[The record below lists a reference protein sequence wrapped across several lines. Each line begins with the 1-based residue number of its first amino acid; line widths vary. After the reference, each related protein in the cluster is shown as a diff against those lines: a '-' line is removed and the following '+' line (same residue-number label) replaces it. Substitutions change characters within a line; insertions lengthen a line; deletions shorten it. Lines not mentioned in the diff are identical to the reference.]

1 MVWIDSYC
9 HLLKKAKALANLLTV
24 NLPYTK
30 NQEEKKNKHKRSM
43 DLIIPLHLPLQIYS
57 MQDHIP
63 VRQSQKVV
71 FSLIEKFWILLF
83 TVETELSK
91 NLNNSKL
98 YTYLIFTFSSS
109 SELLKKMPSFTQ
121 TCLGK
126 KHMML

>member
-1 MVWIDSYC
+1 
-9 HLLKKAKALANLLTV
+9 
-24 NLPYTK
+24 
-30 NQEEKKNKHKRSM
+30 M
-43 DLIIPLHLPLQIYS
+43 DLIIPLRLPLQIYS

-109 SELLKKMPSFTQ
+109 SELLKKNAFLHTNTFREKAHDALAERVIFQYFPEP
-121 TCLGK
+121 
-126 KHMML
+126 

>member
-1 MVWIDSYC
+1 
-9 HLLKKAKALANLLTV
+9 
-24 NLPYTK
+24 
-30 NQEEKKNKHKRSM
+30 M
-43 DLIIPLHLPLQIYS
+43 DLNIPLHLPLQIYS

-71 FSLIEKFWILLF
+71 FSLIEKLWILLF

-91 NLNNSKL
+91 NLNSKL

-109 SELLKKMPSFTQ
+109 SELLKKCLPSHKH
-121 TCLGK
+121 LGK

>member
-1 MVWIDSYC
+1 
-9 HLLKKAKALANLLTV
+9 
-24 NLPYTK
+24 
-30 NQEEKKNKHKRSM
+30 M
-43 DLIIPLHLPLQIYS
+43 DLNIPLHLPLQIYS

-91 NLNNSKL
+91 NLNSKL

-109 SELLKKMPSFTQ
+109 SELLKNAFLHTNI
-121 TCLGK
+121 
-126 KHMML
+126 